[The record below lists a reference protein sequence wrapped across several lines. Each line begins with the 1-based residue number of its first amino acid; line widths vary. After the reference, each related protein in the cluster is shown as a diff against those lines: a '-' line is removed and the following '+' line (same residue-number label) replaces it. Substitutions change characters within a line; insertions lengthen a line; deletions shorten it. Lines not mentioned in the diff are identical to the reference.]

1 MARLRL
7 WLVML
12 PLVAAG
18 TEGAASLVDA
28 FAPQKYKTVELF
40 SSSNSSHNLLPVAAA
55 LGAALLL
62 CAVCSFATSAPAA
75 PGLPRVM
82 FACLPPLAF
91 ALQEHV
97 EYVIGHGHVPWT
109 LAVDPT
115 FGAGLLLQIP
125 FAVAAYV
132 LARLLV
138 AVAVANRWA
147 RPEPH
152 VARQRA
158 TILVRAGRDALGR
171 LQLVDGRRR
180 TRGPPALSGT

>member
-18 TEGAASLVDA
+18 TEGAASLLDT
-28 FAPQKYKTVELF
+28 FAPKRYETVELF
-40 SSSNSSHNLLPVAAA
+40 SRSNSSHLLLPLVAD

-62 CAVCSFATSAPAA
+62 WAVCSFATSAPAA
-75 PGLPRVM
+75 RRLPPLM

-97 EYVIGHGHVPWT
+97 EYFVGHGHVPWA
-109 LAVDPT
+109 LVVDPT

-158 TILVRAGRDALGR
+158 TILVHAGRDALGR

-180 TRGPPALSGT
+180 TRGPPALSGA